1 MSALLGRMPSAVG
14 YQPTLQTEMGALQ
27 ERITSTKNGS
37 ITSVQAVYVPAD
49 DLTDP
54 APATTFAHLDATTEM
69 CIRDSLRV
77 IGIMWG
83 LAAVVLIVGAILF
96 AIHPFP
102 YFPYVSG
109 EVLGTLVSGL
119 LMWHRFNTLDVELD
133 MAKKNA
139 IRHLRMQASV
149 RSRCV

>member
-1 MSALLGRMPSAVG
+1 MKEAKK
-14 YQPTLQTEMGALQ
+14 TL
-27 ERITSTKNGS
+27 
-37 ITSVQAVYVPAD
+37 
-49 DLTDP
+49 
-54 APATTFAHLDATTEM
+54 
-69 CIRDSLRV
+69 LRV

-102 YFPYVSG
+102 YFPYVIG

-149 RSRCV
+149 RSLISLLTLLLSFYFRQYFYPVTVFAGLFATKAAALLYPVIFREKQDLAE

>member
-1 MSALLGRMPSAVG
+1 MKEAKK
-14 YQPTLQTEMGALQ
+14 TL
-27 ERITSTKNGS
+27 
-37 ITSVQAVYVPAD
+37 
-49 DLTDP
+49 
-54 APATTFAHLDATTEM
+54 
-69 CIRDSLRV
+69 LRV

-119 LMWHRFNTLDVELD
+119 LMWHRFNTLDVG
-133 MAKKNA
+133 KKE
-139 IRHLRMQASV
+139 RHTASSYAGV
-149 RSRCV
+149 GTKSDQPADIIIEFLFSTVFLPGYGVCGIVCHQGGGTPVSGHFPGKTGSGGINYTQTFV

>member
-1 MSALLGRMPSAVG
+1 MKEAKK
-14 YQPTLQTEMGALQ
+14 TL
-27 ERITSTKNGS
+27 
-37 ITSVQAVYVPAD
+37 
-49 DLTDP
+49 
-54 APATTFAHLDATTEM
+54 
-69 CIRDSLRV
+69 LRV

-149 RSRCV
+149 RSLISLLTLFSTVFLPGYGVCGIVCHQGGGTPISGHFPGKTGSGGINYTQTFV

>member
-1 MSALLGRMPSAVG
+1 MKEAKK
-14 YQPTLQTEMGALQ
+14 TL
-27 ERITSTKNGS
+27 
-37 ITSVQAVYVPAD
+37 
-49 DLTDP
+49 
-54 APATTFAHLDATTEM
+54 
-69 CIRDSLRV
+69 LRV

-96 AIHPFP
+96 AVHPFP

-149 RSRCV
+149 RSLISRCGHCSIECILL

>member
-1 MSALLGRMPSAVG
+1 MKEAKK
-14 YQPTLQTEMGALQ
+14 TL
-27 ERITSTKNGS
+27 
-37 ITSVQAVYVPAD
+37 
-49 DLTDP
+49 
-54 APATTFAHLDATTEM
+54 
-69 CIRDSLRV
+69 LRV

-119 LMWHRFNTLDVELD
+119 LMWHRFIFDSISTRLRCLRDCLPPRRRHSCIRSFSGKNRIWRNKLYTDICL
-133 MAKKNA
+133 KK
-139 IRHLRMQASV
+139 RERRLRLG
-149 RSRCV
+149 

>member
-1 MSALLGRMPSAVG
+1 MKEAKK
-14 YQPTLQTEMGALQ
+14 TL
-27 ERITSTKNGS
+27 
-37 ITSVQAVYVPAD
+37 
-49 DLTDP
+49 
-54 APATTFAHLDATTEM
+54 
-69 CIRDSLRV
+69 LRV

-149 RSRCV
+149 RSLISLLTLLLCLRDCLPPRRRHSCIRSFSGKNRIWRNKLYTDICLKKRERRLRLG

>member
-1 MSALLGRMPSAVG
+1 MKEAKK
-14 YQPTLQTEMGALQ
+14 TL
-27 ERITSTKNGS
+27 
-37 ITSVQAVYVPAD
+37 
-49 DLTDP
+49 
-54 APATTFAHLDATTEM
+54 
-69 CIRDSLRV
+69 LRV

-83 LAAVVLIVGAILF
+83 LAAVVLIVGAVIF
-96 AIHPFP
+96 AVHPFP

-149 RSRCV
+149 RSLISLLTLLLSFYFRQYFYPVTVFAGLFATKAAALLYPVIFREKQDLEE